1 MPYIDPDRRKNFD
14 PAIEHLSQEIENGGD
29 LQYVIAELAD
39 RLLEHFTL
47 DEEKYNNLRY
57 SHCEKVFGALS
68 GAAAEFYR
76 VVQGPYENLA
86 IVKNG
91 GCYKFALNRLQLQNP
106 YKTTDA
112 EKTDTDKVTGYGGIF
127 D

>member
-1 MPYIDPDRRKNFD
+1 MPYINPNRRKRFR

-29 LQYVIAELAD
+29 LQYVIAELSD
-39 RLLEHFTL
+39 RLLGQLTEN
-47 DEEKYNNLRY
+47 EENNILRY

-86 IVKNG
+86 IAKNG
-91 GCYKFALNRLQLQNP
+91 PCYSFARSCLTLQNP
-106 YKTTDA
+106 KTTDA
-112 EKTDTDKVTGYGGIF
+112 QKTGGGYAL
-127 D
+127 